1 MNNMTMDRA
10 LKRVSIAASVLII
23 ILMINLNYL
32 QGSQADKYANDARN
46 ARKNAGVAFRHR
58 GEILA
63 GGTVLAESYKPDP
76 NGKKYERKYDGN
88 HTDAFY
94 PVTGVYM
101 TNGSKY
107 GVERAYDSMLDGVDK
122 RLTVKGWFDQL
133 TGKQPAG
140 ANVITTI
147 DPATQVK
154 AYKLLQDST
163 SRRAGAVVLDIKTGA
178 IKVMASTPSVDPNSL
193 SGGTDPQKAIDAFN
207 KASKQKFNATVDKAM
222 GDRVFP
228 GSSFKIV
235 MTAAGLESGRYN
247 SNSTVDTKDLQLP
260 ESGQKLPNDPGQACD
275 GRQTSLL
282 LAFANSCN
290 STYGQM
296 ALDLGP
302 GPIEDM
308 AKKFGFE
315 KPVTVEPDMPS
326 VVSTLT
332 AGRNQ
337 PLKAHSDAL
346 ARTGIGQESVGASPL
361 QMAMVAEAVANNGT
375 MMKPYV
381 VDKVVAPDGTDLY
394 DVNQQP
400 YGPNPPIKP
409 DTASQLQDMM
419 RAVVDQGTGTG
430 LKQYNMAG
438 KTGTAETGLGNGQ
451 CGVAGV
457 GGGINDRWFV
467 GFYPANSPKYAFA
480 VMTEG
485 CGFGADK
492 AGPIAGQIMQSLD
505 GK

>member
-1 MNNMTMDRA
+1 MNNITMDRA
-10 LKRVSIAASVLII
+10 LKRVSIAASVLIV

-32 QGSQADKYANDARN
+32 QGSQADKYGNDSKN
-46 ARKNAGVAFRHR
+46 PRKYAGVANRHR

-76 NGKKYERKYDGN
+76 NGKKYQRKYDVN
-88 HTDAFY
+88 PTQAFY
-94 PVTGVYM
+94 PITGVYM

-107 GVERAYDSMLDGVDK
+107 GLERAYDSMLDGVDK

-140 ANVITTI
+140 ANVVTTI
-147 DPATQVK
+147 DPKTQLK
-154 AYKLLQDST
+154 AYQLLKDST

-193 SGGTDPQKAIDAFN
+193 SGGTDSPKAIDAFN
-207 KASKQKFNATVDKAM
+207 KASKGFNSTVDKAM
-222 GDRVFP
+222 SDRVFP

-235 MTAAGLESGRYN
+235 MSAAGIESGRYN
-247 SNSTVDTKDLQLP
+247 KDSTVDTKDLKLP
-260 ESGQKLPNDPGQACD
+260 ESGKTLPNDPGQACS
-275 GRQTSLL
+275 GQQTSLL

-315 KPVTVEPDMPS
+315 QPTIVEPDMPS
-326 VVSTLT
+326 VASTLT
-332 AGRNQ
+332 AGGHTQ
-337 PLKAHSDAL
+337 ALKPHSDAL
-346 ARTGIGQESVGASPL
+346 ARTGIGQESTGASPL

-375 MMKPYV
+375 MMKPYL
-381 VDKVVAPDGTDLY
+381 VDKVVGPDGTDLY
-394 DVNQQP
+394 DVNQQAA
-400 YGPNPPIKP
+400 GNPIKP

-419 RAVVDQGTGTG
+419 RAVVDQGTGTS

-438 KTGTAETGLGNGQ
+438 KTGTAETGIGNGT
-451 CGVAGV
+451 CGVSGI

-492 AGPIAGQIMQSLD
+492 AGPIAGQIMQTLD